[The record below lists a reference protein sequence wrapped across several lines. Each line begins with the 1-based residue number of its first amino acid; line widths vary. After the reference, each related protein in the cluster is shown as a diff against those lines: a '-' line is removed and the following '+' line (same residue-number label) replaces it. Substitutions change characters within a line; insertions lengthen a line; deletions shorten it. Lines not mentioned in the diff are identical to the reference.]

1 MKRILQ
7 AMDEVTNKPVEG
19 ADSMAKF
26 LRTVTEAEI
35 NPPTAPVAPTAPQA
49 PAQPQIDPANYQ
61 VPSIDFL
68 KKNNAHP
75 ADVINGAQPSS
86 TDPTRIGSWQ
96 AGSDFDDLMMALNG
110 SYYQARKANPNYKQ
124 PAFVKDDWELVQR
137 MLGTPEGKEYAIANW
152 IGLSDVN
159 DTSPEAQFNRD
170 QHHEFEK
177 QANAKLMQQ
186 PDGVITPGWK
196 YDQKLGMTPA
206 QAALQAQKSQSA
218 PVQESMDK
226 FLSIVKKNDV
236 SILNEAANPHKVSL
250 PVQMAMQHY
259 QQAESTTSGEP
270 SLLKKYFHEVE
281 SEINEQAK
289 AKRQLVNQ
297 YASVIAERVMKKQ
310 SKNKVLNEDES
321 DDESERSRFPHYYKH
336 KERTIF
342 RIPDES
348 NPNGY
353 RDIQPESDEWD
364 PIYQQEFPDYPVPKD
379 TGGFYIGNHPL
390 VKGSDNT
397 DEPVG
402 EMATHLR
409 NDPDGHTLIP
419 HGGMGSGKEETW
431 KSVSTRKLQQVID
444 MINSGNYTGA
454 EHVLYKNGFLEGA
467 VKALARYEEFKTKQG
482 KRPLAKGKE
491 LEIGESVMPTIKAKN
506 PTAPKVIKPKA
517 KTSVC
522 KAGQV
527 QTGTQVKDG
536 KTAPKCSVRSVK

>member
-1 MKRILQ
+1 
-7 AMDEVTNKPVEG
+7 
-19 ADSMAKF
+19 
-26 LRTVTEAEI
+26 
-35 NPPTAPVAPTAPQA
+35 
-49 PAQPQIDPANYQ
+49 
-61 VPSIDFL
+61 
-68 KKNNAHP
+68 
-75 ADVINGAQPSS
+75 
-86 TDPTRIGSWQ
+86 
-96 AGSDFDDLMMALNG
+96 MMALNG
-110 SYYQARKANPNYKQ
+110 SYYQARQADPNYQQ

-137 MLGTPEGKEYAIANW
+137 MLGTPEGKEYAIDQA
-152 IGLSDVN
+152 IGLSDIN
-159 DTSPEAQFNRD
+159 DTSPEAEFNRA
-170 QHHEFEK
+170 QHKEFEK
-177 QANAKLMQQ
+177 QANAKILAQKSN
-186 PDGVITPGWK
+186 VIKPGWK
-196 YDQKLGMTPA
+196 YDQELGMTPA
-206 QAALQAQKSQSA
+206 QAELQAQKAKQQQ
-218 PVQESMDK
+218 PTTVQESMDK

-236 SILNEAANPHKVSL
+236 SILNEGANPHKVTL

-259 QQAESTTSGEP
+259 QQAEPTTSTATNET
-270 SLLKKYFHEVE
+270 SLFKKYFHQVE
-281 SEINEQAK
+281 SEVNEHAQ

-297 YASVIAERVMKKQ
+297 YARVIAERVMKKQ
-310 SKNKVLNEDES
+310 SKNKILNEDES
-321 DDESERSRFPHYYKH
+321 DEESERHRYPHYYKH
-336 KERTIF
+336 KDKTIF
-342 RIPDES
+342 RLDDPDS
-348 NPNGY
+348 PNGY
-353 RDIQPESDEWD
+353 RDIRPEDDEWD
-364 PIYQQEFPDYPVPKD
+364 SIYQQEFPDYPLPKE